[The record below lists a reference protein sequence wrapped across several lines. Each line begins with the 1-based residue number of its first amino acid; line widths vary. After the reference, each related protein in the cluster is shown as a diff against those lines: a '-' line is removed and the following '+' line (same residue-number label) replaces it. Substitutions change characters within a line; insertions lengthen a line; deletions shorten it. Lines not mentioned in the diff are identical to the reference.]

1 MRQRI
6 LMLLLIANG
15 IMLSLNSINSN
26 WPIILLNLIT
36 IFFII
41 KTLTEEFEWCW
52 YLLQSV

>member
-41 KTLTEEFEWCW
+41 KTLTEEFE
-52 YLLQSV
+52 